1 MQNASHGYPVPHI
14 TKDKTKNIMK
24 FDIYYIKSDGSDFWV
39 KYSDS
44 AGPMHDPFWK
54 IIMRNEEK
62 ILAIYFQ
69 NLKP

>member
-1 MQNASHGYPVPHI
+1 MHNASHGYPVPHI

-44 AGPMHDPFWK
+44 AGPMHDPF
-54 IIMRNEEK
+54 
-62 ILAIYFQ
+62 
-69 NLKP
+69 